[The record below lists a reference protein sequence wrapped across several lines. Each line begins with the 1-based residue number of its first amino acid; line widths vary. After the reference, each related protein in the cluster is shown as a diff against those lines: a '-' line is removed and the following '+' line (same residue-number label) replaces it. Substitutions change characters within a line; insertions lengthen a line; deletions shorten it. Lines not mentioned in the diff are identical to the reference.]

1 MENNNIE
8 KIKLLFTAFTKKVKE
23 IDVNNEIFMP
33 IINVNEN
40 EIKIEFPVFNKL
52 SGKLSNWFVY
62 KFDNFVILTEKDSLV
77 YENILEDSTIL
88 DLNNEKY
95 VEVLKD

>member
-23 IDVNNEIFMP
+23 IDSNNEIFLP
-33 IINVNEN
+33 VINLGES

-52 SGKLSNWFVY
+52 DGRLSNWFIY
-62 KFDNFVILTEKDSLV
+62 KFDNFVILTEKDGLV
-77 YENILEDSTIL
+77 YE
-88 DLNNEKY
+88 
-95 VEVLKD
+95 